1 MTRHRFSETIR
12 ESQTQE
18 IETIEIVAYDR
29 LAVVPASSD
38 VVVGTRFKDP
48 GATCH
53 RAATLARR
61 IAGTTPLWITRHTF
75 VTVSDT

>member
-1 MTRHRFSETIR
+1 MTRHRFSETIPR
-12 ESQTQE
+12 EPSAE

-53 RAATLARR
+53 RQRR
-61 IAGTTPLWITRHTF
+61 
-75 VTVSDT
+75 